1 MFHQSKGFTLI
12 EALISLVIFAVGIT
26 GATLFSA
33 NLIGETA
40 DNKAKL
46 EAIAIAQQTIEEL
59 RSRAGLES
67 LASIAATGSSSVTGT
82 NATFSITPSFAAVSD
97 ALSTQVVVS
106 WSGQSVAIN
115 SLIVTDLFDADD
127 NANGED
133 GSGGGTNPY
142 KINLPVGDAEY
153 GEDAPGGAL
162 STNVNLETVTVS
174 SANGSLLLINTT
186 GSGDAETVETL
197 LTYSGGSAFSE
208 IRGIVYVPS
217 DVLSY
222 SIENYN
228 NLVIK
233 PSDTGV
239 CPKGPKIDSNSS
251 SDWFFEYTCF
261 FGAGWYGNID
271 VQYLNNNA
279 IDTNKAQC
287 VGDPTYIDDGT
298 DLSNHAQV
306 ILPLEIKRQYRGYGF
321 AFLDGG
327 VIGVD
332 GSEVKLVA
340 QGMGSGD
347 VYGAGDPG
355 TDQQSRGFGY
365 HDYLLGTSSNSDSD
379 CSIEMSSA
387 SASSTYLSVSNN
399 FIDNKGDFVCLEVNG
414 EESCPATVPED
425 SSITVSAF
433 QYSITG
439 TVSSAYTPASE
450 AVSSVTSQ
458 FPSGSYTICVDDG
471 NGADC
476 TDPASQTV
484 PVCSVNDTSYSC
496 NFFVAS
502 GASWSG
508 ELIHT
513 ITDTA
518 SAAGYSICSP
528 SDGVDDSFG
537 SVTSADTGANLIIS
551 SSCPPSTTGSVS
563 APVLSWKD
571 SNSGVVNWAAVTG
584 AISYDVYLCKNNGD
598 NNLTACDPDTDS
610 GPTNISSTEYT
621 LDPTNKETLCI
632 QVKTVGVDG
641 DSVMSD
647 LYCRHLK
654 GSFTKSP

>member
-1 MFHQSKGFTLI
+1 MFHRSRGFTLI

-33 NLIGETA
+33 KLIGETS
-40 DNKAKL
+40 DNKARL
-46 EAIAIAQQTIEEL
+46 EAIALAQKTVEEF
-59 RSRAGLES
+59 RSRASSES
-67 LASIAATGSSSVTGT
+67 LSSIAATGSSSVTGI
-82 NATFSITPSFAAVSD
+82 NATFSIIPSFTSVSE

-106 WSGQSVAIN
+106 WSGQSVTLN
-115 SLIVTDLFDADD
+115 SLIVSDLFDSDE

-133 GSGGGTNPY
+133 GSGGSSNPY

-162 STNVNLETVTVS
+162 SENVSLDNITVS
-174 SANGSLLLINTT
+174 SADGSLLLINTKN
-186 GSGDAETVETL
+186 GDVETL

-217 DVLSY
+217 DVLSF
-222 SIENYN
+222 SVDNYN
-228 NLVIK
+228 NLVVK

-239 CPKGPKIDSNSS
+239 CPKGPKFDSDSS

-279 IDTNKAQC
+279 IDTSKAQC

-306 ILPLEIKRQYRGYGF
+306 ILPLEIKRQYRGYGL
-321 AFLDGG
+321 AFLDEG

-347 VYGAGDPG
+347 VYGSGDPG
-355 TDQQSRGFGY
+355 ADQQARGFGY
-365 HDYLLGTSSNSDSD
+365 HDFLLGASSDSD
-379 CSIEMSSA
+379 DDCSTAMSLASVSSA
-387 SASSTYLSVSNN
+387 YLSVSNS

-425 SSITVSAF
+425 SAITVSAF
-433 QYSITG
+433 RYSISG
-439 TVSSAYTPASE
+439 TVSSAYSPASE

-476 TDPASQTV
+476 SDPSSETV
-484 PVCSVNDTSYSC
+484 PVCSVDDTSYSC
-496 NFFVAS
+496 TFFAAS
-502 GASWSG
+502 GATWSG

-513 ITDTA
+513 ITDAA
-518 SAAGYSICSP
+518 SNAGYSICSP
-528 SDGVDDSFG
+528 SDGIDDTFG
-537 SVTSADTGANLIIS
+537 SVTESASGANLIIS
-551 SSCPPSTTGSVS
+551 SSSCSPSTPGSV
-563 APVLSWKD
+563 PEPLLSWGTDDGKVTW
-571 SNSGVVNWAAVTG
+571 SAVSGAN
-584 AISYDVYLCKNNGD
+584 SYDVYECNNNGD
-598 NNLTACDPDTDS
+598 NSLTVCDPANDS
-610 GPTNISSTEYT
+610 KPTNISSTEVT
-621 LDPTNKETLCI
+621 LEPKNKETLCI
-632 QVKTVGVDG
+632 QVKTVGDDG
-641 DSVMSD
+641 SSD
-647 LYCRHLK
+647 FSERFCRYLN
-654 GSFTKSP
+654 GSYQKSP